1 MEVRNFDPSDVD
13 QYKVM
18 GILAY
23 IIFFVPLI
31 AGNYKTSEYVKF
43 HTNQGTILW
52 IIGFAAGIIALIPVL
67 GWIVAPIVSLVVM
80 VLAIMGL
87 VSAFKT
93 EAKPLPIIGK
103 YTLLK

>member
-1 MEVRNFDPSDVD
+1 MEVKTFDPSDVD
-13 QYKVM
+13 QNKVM

-31 AGNYKTSEYVKF
+31 AGTYKTSEYVKF

-52 IIGFAAGIIALIPVL
+52 IAGFAGGIISVIPIL
-67 GWIVAPIVSLVVM
+67 GWIIAPLVSLAVFIF
-80 VLAIMGL
+80 AIMGI
-87 VSAFKT
+87 VSALKP

-103 YTLLK
+103 YTIIK